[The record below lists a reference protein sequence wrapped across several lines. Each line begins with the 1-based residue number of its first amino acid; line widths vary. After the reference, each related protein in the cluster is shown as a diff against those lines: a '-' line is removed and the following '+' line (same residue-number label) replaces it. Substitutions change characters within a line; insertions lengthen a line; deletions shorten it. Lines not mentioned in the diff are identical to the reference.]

1 LQQMVPRHLLGRV
14 TSVDYLGSYIFLPV
28 GFAFG
33 GWAAERFGA
42 PAVFI
47 FGGTLQTLLVMLGLL
62 HPGVRAVD

>member
-1 LQQMVPRHLLGRV
+1 V